1 MSTPLDYVRYSCG
14 IAGEEI
20 ADEFERMEIENIK
33 LRNACRAFLDFVVDR
48 GGRWAEMQEILADAL
63 GDAVDTGKPASMPF
77 GDMPKFPTIRG
88 A

>member
-20 ADEFERMEIENIK
+20 ADEFERIEMENIK
-33 LRNACRAFLDFVVDR
+33 LRNACMAFLDFVADR

-63 GDAVDTGKPASMPF
+63 GDGAEAGKPVAMPF
-77 GDMPKFPTIRG
+77 GDMPEFPKIHG